1 MNIISC
7 DAGEQFL
14 FEVDRDEYI
23 VNLTND
29 TIDRMMKE
37 TNIKELNIDDN
48 LLLNILFSTSDVIV
62 DKQNFFFFL
71 ITEDIFFN

>member
-29 TIDRMMKE
+29 TIDRMIKE

-48 LLLNILFSTSDVIV
+48 LLFNILFSTSDVIV
-62 DKQNFFFFL
+62 DKQNFFFL

>member
-1 MNIISC
+1 MNISC

-23 VNLTND
+23 VNLTNV

-48 LLLNILFSTSDVIV
+48 LLFNILFSTSDVIV
-62 DKQNFFFFL
+62 DKQNFFFF
-71 ITEDIFFN
+71 